1 MRLLSFPFRL
11 NLTGAVAS
19 VEQGS
24 DTWVEECIAMAML
37 TRPGERIQVPTF
49 GVNDPAFSGFAV
61 GSLQRHLVD
70 FGPTI
75 TITEVQVAPAQ
86 EGLEQVTVSW
96 RRADAGRAAMSA

>member
-49 GVNDPAFSGFAV
+49 GVNDPAFAGFVV
-61 GSLQRHLVD
+61 GALQRHLTD
-70 FGPTI
+70 FGPAI
-75 TITEVQVAPAQ
+75 TITEVQQAPAQ

-96 RRADAGRAAMSA
+96 RRADADWQARSA